1 MNDLH
6 WCFDKVDET
15 SETSGVFEEN
25 PRPISSAGGDEQPK
39 KHSDL
44 DPGKGSIGEFCDKDV
59 PLIYCCRKLVDQFLL
74 SPLKG
79 KIFFSYTLITF
90 RGHPWTTSPQSRFTT

>member
-1 MNDLH
+1 MSIQKPLILNPTLRAEYEWYS

-79 KIFFSYTLITF
+79 KIDFF
-90 RGHPWTTSPQSRFTT
+90 

>member
-1 MNDLH
+1 MSIQKPLILNPTLRAGYEWYS

-25 PRPISSAGGDEQPK
+25 PRPISSAGGEEKPK

-79 KIFFSYTLITF
+79 KIFFLLTA
-90 RGHPWTTSPQSRFTT
+90 P

>member
-6 WCFDKVDET
+6 WFFDKVDET

-44 DPGKGSIGEFCDKDV
+44 ASKGSIGTFCDKDV

-79 KIFFSYTLITF
+79 KIFLLHYRENSHMTLDF
-90 RGHPWTTSPQSRFTT
+90 

>member
-1 MNDLH
+1 MCMNDLH
-6 WCFDKVDET
+6 WWFDKVDET

-79 KIFFSYTLITF
+79 KIDYFLATVAHI
-90 RGHPWTTSPQSRFTT
+90 

>member
-15 SETSGVFEEN
+15 SETSGVFEEI
-25 PRPISSAGGDEQPK
+25 PRPNSMAGGDEQPK
-39 KHSDL
+39 KYSDL
-44 DPGKGSIGEFCDKDV
+44 ASKGSIGTFCDKDV

-79 KIFFSYTLITF
+79 KIFF
-90 RGHPWTTSPQSRFTT
+90 